1 MTHDDFKQQYEAYPW
16 DPYQPLVV
24 LLADG
29 RRVYIDMP
37 EQVRL
42 NPDELV
48 ITRRTHPR
56 PERYRYEEI
65 VRLVPLLQLPAEP
78 GGMSYAEF
86 DPLIRRLLMAE
97 PFQPFVIELK
107 NGERIE
113 LKKRGGTVR
122 AGRAIAVVGEPPHTL
137 TKIAF
142 DDVARI
148 TPQVVTTTEKG

>member
-1 MTHDDFKQQYEAYPW
+1 MTHDEFKQQYEAYQW
-16 DPYQPLVV
+16 DPYHPLVV
-24 LLADG
+24 LLADN

-37 EQVRL
+37 EQVRS

-65 VRLVPLLQLPAEP
+65 VRLVPLLQLPAEQ

-107 NGERIE
+107 NGKRIE

-122 AGRAIAVVGEPPHTL
+122 AGRAIAVASEFPHTL

-148 TPQVVTTTEKG
+148 TPLVASPTEKG